1 MESRKMIECAGWRNN
16 SCSDGP
22 GIRSVL
28 FLQGCSKGC
37 RGCQNARIQRH
48 GEGKQLEMEAVMNV
62 IESRCMNKKITIS
75 GGEPLEQM
83 DSLLEFLKILKERS
97 YDICVYTGWNLE
109 QVPEG
114 ILENVNYLKTGSFV
128 QELIN
133 TRNTYVGS
141 DNQHMYQIL
150 KGHVQEIMR

>member
-1 MESRKMIECAGWRNN
+1 
-16 SCSDGP
+16 
-22 GIRSVL
+22 
-28 FLQGCSKGC
+28 
-37 RGCQNARIQRH
+37 
-48 GEGKQLEMEAVMNV
+48 MNV

-83 DSLLEFLKILKERS
+83 DSLLEFPKILKERS